1 MTQPTVAGRSTPLT
15 ILFAPAHTLVDSSQ
29 EGSEYYW
36 AYKLIERLTL
46 DYGVR
51 VIALT
56 VQARIER
63 PLPGVEFVSV
73 DPGAALPM
81 SNLQRLRFHL
91 RVFAAARR
99 ILRREREIDVVHHM
113 LPFGFRGTFNVLAL
127 QGRRRRPPVVIGPLQ
142 PPLAYN
148 AGDELAVSVRDF
160 SATNTA
166 APSAPPVPPVPPVQ
180 MRRAVPSPSAFIT
193 TPILSLLSGAT
204 LRRADALVAISE
216 RAVAAYRT
224 FDPSRCFDV
233 IPVGVD
239 TKVFTL
245 RKESQRRAGIGAGG
259 LPDHTPITV
268 LAVGYLVQRKAFDVL
283 IKAVASVIGRG
294 HAVRLRL
301 VGDGP
306 ARGYLEGLASELGIA
321 ESVTF
326 VGRIPHGQ
334 IVAEYHAADIFCSS
348 SRSEGFATVALE
360 ALACGLPIVATP
372 AGGFRELLRQRD
384 VGMLVGFDDVV
395 GMANALAR
403 LAADP
408 TLRAAQGWRGR
419 DLAVEE
425 YDWSVIAGRYVRLY
439 ERLAHRRA

>member
-1 MTQPTVAGRSTPLT
+1 MIQPSSVRRPIPLT

-36 AYKLIERLTL
+36 AYKLIERLAL

-73 DPGAALPM
+73 DPGAPLPVG
-81 SNLQRLRFHL
+81 NLERLRFHL

-99 ILRREREIDVVHHM
+99 VLRREPSIDVVHHM

-127 QGRRRRPPVVIGPLQ
+127 LGRRRRPPIVIGPLQ

-160 SATNTA
+160 SAATTSA
-166 APSAPPVPPVPPVQ
+166 ALASSPPIAL
-180 MRRAVPSPSAFIT
+180 RRALPPLSAFVT
-193 TPILSLLSGAT
+193 TPILSLLSGET
-204 LRRADALVAISE
+204 LRRADALVAISD
-216 RAVAAYRT
+216 RAMQAYRT
-224 FDPSRCFDV
+224 FAPSRRFDV

-239 TKVFTL
+239 TGVFTP
-245 RKESQRRAGIGAGG
+245 RQRMAKPVISIDAAS
-259 LPDHTPITV
+259 PSTHTPVTV
-268 LAVGYLVQRKAFDVL
+268 VAVGYLVQRKAFDVI
-283 IKAVASVIGRG
+283 IKAIASVIAEGYSI
-294 HAVRLRL
+294 RLRL

-306 ARGYLEGLASELGIA
+306 ARGYLEALVRELGIDR
-321 ESVTF
+321 SVTF
-326 VGRIPHGQ
+326 AGRIPHGK
-334 IVAEYHAADIFCSS
+334 IVAQYHAADIFCSS

-384 VGMLVGFDDVV
+384 VGTLVGFGDVT
-395 GMANALAR
+395 GMGEALTR
-403 LAADP
+403 LVADP
-408 TLRAAQGWRGR
+408 ALRAAQGRRGR
-419 DLAVEE
+419 DLAVEQ
-425 YDWSVIAGRYVRLY
+425 YDWSVVAGHYMRLY
-439 ERLAHRRA
+439 ERLAQRNSR

>member
-1 MTQPTVAGRSTPLT
+1 VTQPTVAGRSTPLT

-36 AYKLIERLTL
+36 AYKLIERLAL

-56 VQARIER
+56 VQARVER
-63 PLPGVEFVSV
+63 PLPGVTFVSV
-73 DPGAALPM
+73 DPGAALPV

-99 ILRREREIDVVHHM
+99 ILRREQSIDVAHHM

-160 SATNTA
+160 SATYTA
-166 APSAPPVPPVPPVQ
+166 SPSAPPVQ

-193 TPILSLLSGAT
+193 TPILSLLSGET

-216 RAVAAYRT
+216 RAVAAFRT
-224 FDPSRCFDV
+224 FDPARRFDV

-239 TKVFTL
+239 TKVFTPRQGTSEL
-245 RKESQRRAGIGAGG
+245 VVGVG
-259 LPDHTPITV
+259 PTPASGKTPVTV
-268 LAVGYLVQRKAFDVL
+268 VAVGYLVQRKAFDVL
-283 IKAVASVIGRG
+283 IEAVASVIGRG

-306 ARGYLEGLASELGIA
+306 ARGYLEALARERGIV

-372 AGGFRELLRQRD
+372 TGGFRELLRQRD
-384 VGMLVGFDDVV
+384 VGTLVGFDDVV

-408 TLRAAQGWRGR
+408 ALRAAQGRRGR
-419 DLAVEE
+419 GLAVEE
-425 YDWSVIAGRYVRLY
+425 YDWSVIAGHYVRLY